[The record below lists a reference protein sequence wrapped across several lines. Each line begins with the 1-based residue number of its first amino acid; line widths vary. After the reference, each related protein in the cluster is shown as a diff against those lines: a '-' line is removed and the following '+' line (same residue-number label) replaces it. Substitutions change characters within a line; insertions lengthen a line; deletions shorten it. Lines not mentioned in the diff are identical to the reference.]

1 MADSSSPPSVTVI
14 LPTYEEVTNLPL
26 IVFLIDKHLS
36 AAGVSYQ
43 VLIVEDSSPDGTM
56 AVALRLQKV
65 FPGRVRVF
73 KRAGKLG
80 LGSAYMDALKFVKSE
95 FVVLMD
101 ADMSHHPKEI
111 PVMLK
116 RQLETGCDIVTGTR
130 YRLGGGVLGWDLRR
144 KLTSRV
150 ANFLATLVLSPGASD
165 LTGSFRLYKRDV
177 LEDVLKTVKSKGYV
191 FQMEVIVRADKMGY
205 SIEEI
210 PISFVD
216 RIHGAS
222 KLGAG
227 EIVQYL
233 KGMGMLFFEF

>member
-1 MADSSSPPSVTVI
+1 
-14 LPTYEEVTNLPL
+14 
-26 IVFLIDKHLS
+26 
-36 AAGVSYQ
+36 
-43 VLIVEDSSPDGTM
+43 
-56 AVALRLQKV
+56 
-65 FPGRVRVF
+65 
-73 KRAGKLG
+73 
-80 LGSAYMDALKFVKSE
+80 
-95 FVVLMD
+95 
-101 ADMSHHPKEI
+101 
-111 PVMLK
+111 MLK
-116 RQLETGCDIVTGTR
+116 RQLETGCDVVTGTR

-150 ANFLATLVLSPGASD
+150 ANFLAKLVLSPGASD

-205 SIEEI
+205 HIEEI